1 MNRIRLNLDRKT
13 VRSYDIHV
21 GRDILDRAGLLLA
34 KNNWAARYVIVS
46 DSRVASLYGG
56 EILDLLRRMD
66 LKADLIDFPEGEA
79 SKTMQTCLGILE
91 KMAGLGADR
100 TSAVIALGGGV
111 TGDVAGFAA
120 SIFMRG
126 IPCIQIPTTLLAQ
139 VDSSIGG
146 KTGVDTEAGKNYI
159 GTFHQPKAVFSD
171 ISFLKTLPEAEI
183 RNGLAEI
190 VKYGIIE
197 SPEILDILDEQA
209 ESLPG
214 RDAVLLESLVLKCC
228 RIKKGIIELDEKD
241 TGLRRILNFGHT
253 IGHAVEAESG
263 YRLSHGD
270 AVSIGMAA
278 AVRISARMKYLPKE
292 DSARIQ
298 SLIRKLGLADRVPR
312 DMDGGAILSRLK
324 KDKKKQGAA
333 VHFVLLKRTGM
344 PFMNGG
350 VPEPL
355 IRETIEGLRG

>member
-1 MNRIRLNLDRKT
+1 MKKIRLNLDRKT

-21 GRDILDRAGLLLA
+21 GHDIMDRAGLLLA
-34 KNNWAARYVIVS
+34 KNNWASRYVMIS
-46 DSRVASLYGG
+46 DSCVASLYGA
-56 EILDLLRRMD
+56 EVLDLLRRMD
-66 LKADLIDFPEGEA
+66 LKVDLIEFPEGEA
-79 SKTMQTCLGILE
+79 SKTIHTCLEIME
-91 KMAGLGADR
+91 KMAALGADR
-100 TSAVIALGGGV
+100 RSAVIAVGGGV
-111 TGDVAGFAA
+111 TGDIAGFTA
-120 SIFMRG
+120 SVFMRG
-126 IPCIQIPTTLLAQ
+126 IPCVQIPTTLLAQ
-139 VDSSIGG
+139 VDSSVGG
-146 KTGVDTEAGKNYI
+146 KTGVDTADGKNFI

-171 ISFLKTLPEAEI
+171 ISFLKTLPESEI

-197 SPEILDILDEQA
+197 SPEILALLDEQA
-209 ESLPG
+209 EALMC
-214 RDAVLLESLVLKCC
+214 RDAAFLESLILKCC
-228 RIKKGIIELDEKD
+228 RIKKGIIELDEKE

-278 AVRISARMKYLPKE
+278 AVSISARMQYLPAE
-292 DSARIQ
+292 DRERIL
-298 SLIRKLGLADRVPR
+298 SLIRKLGLADRVPQST
-312 DMDGGAILSRLK
+312 GTEGILSRLK
-324 KDKKKQGAA
+324 KDKKKEGSA
-333 VHFVLLKRTGM
+333 VHFVLLKRPGM

>member
-1 MNRIRLNLDRKT
+1 MKKIRLNLDRKT
-13 VRSYDIHV
+13 ARSYDIHV

-34 KNNWAARYVIVS
+34 KNNWASRYAVVS
-46 DSRVASLYGG
+46 DSRVASLYGD
-56 EILDLLRRMD
+56 EVLALLRRMD
-66 LKADLIDFPEGEA
+66 LKVDRIEFPEGEA
-79 SKTMQTCLGILE
+79 SKTVPTCLGIIE
-91 KMAGLGADR
+91 KMAALGMDR

-197 SPEILDILDEQA
+197 SPEILDLLEGQA
-209 ESLPG
+209 EALLQ
-214 RDAVLLESLVLKCC
+214 RDAALLESLVLKCC
-228 RIKKGIIELDEKD
+228 RIKKGIVELDEKD

-253 IGHAVEAESG
+253 VGHALEAESDF
-263 YRLSHGD
+263 RLSHGD

-278 AVRISARMKYLPKE
+278 AVSVSERMRYLSAEDRERILA
-292 DSARIQ
+292 
-298 SLIRKLGLADRVPR
+298 LIRGLGLADRVPR
-312 DMDGGAILSRLK
+312 DLAVEGILSRLK
-324 KDKKKQGAA
+324 KDKKKQGSA
-333 VHFVLLKRTGM
+333 VHFVLLKRPGM
-344 PFMNGG
+344 PFLNGG

-355 IRETIEGLRG
+355 IRETVEELRG

>member
-1 MNRIRLNLDRKT
+1 MNKIRLNLDRKT

-56 EILDLLRRMD
+56 EVLKLLRQMD
-66 LKADLIDFPEGEA
+66 LKADLIVFPGGEA
-79 SKTMQTCLGILE
+79 SKNVQTCLEILE

-171 ISFLKTLPEAEI
+171 VSFLKTLPEAEI

-190 VKYGIIE
+190 VKYGVIE
-197 SPEILDILDEQA
+197 SPEILDLLDGKA
-209 ESLPG
+209 EALLR
-214 RDAVLLESLVLKCC
+214 RDADFLEGLVLQCC
-228 RIKKGIIELDEKD
+228 RIKKGIVELDERD

-263 YRLSHGD
+263 FRLSHGD
-270 AVSIGMAA
+270 AVAIGMAA
-278 AVRISARMKYLPKE
+278 AVRISVRMKYLPE
-292 DSARIQ
+292 EEGERIL
-298 SLIRKLGLADRVPR
+298 SLIRKLGLADRVPQGL
-312 DMDGGAILSRLK
+312 DGGAILTRLK

-333 VHFVLLKRTGM
+333 VHFVLLKRAGM

-355 IRETIEGLRG
+355 IRETIEGMRG